1 MRLRPQAWILIL
13 LVLGTAVAPVALLHA
28 APEDGRIA
36 FTSRRSGKEEIYV
49 VSLNSSKPVKVVD
62 GAMPAWSPDGRQ
74 IAYVASVDGHAQ
86 VHVINT
92 DGSEVRQLT
101 HVQTRTETPAWSP
114 DGRQIAYVSYD
125 DGRDEIYVMNVDG
138 SNPTRLTTD
147 YGASPAWS
155 PDGQYIAYVS
165 AGEIYVM
172 NADGSHSRRLV
183 VNHPKINASGLSDLA
198 WSPDGQS
205 LAFSMFVG
213 EHDAIFTVNA
223 DGTNLVRLT
232 GSGDF
237 NHRKPAWSPDGQR
250 IAFSYYD
257 TANQEIYIM
266 NADGSNLTRLT
277 SGYLAYQP
285 AWSR

>member
-1 MRLRPQAWILIL
+1 MRLLPQAWILFL
-13 LVLGTAVAPVALLHA
+13 LLLGTAIAPMALLHA
-28 APEDGRIA
+28 APEEGRIA

-49 VSLNSSKPVKVVD
+49 VSLNGSKPVKVAD
-62 GAMPAWSPDGRQ
+62 GSMPAWSPDGNRL
-74 IAYVASVDGHAQ
+74 AYVASSQ
-86 VHVINT
+86 VYVVNA
-92 DGSEVRQLT
+92 DGSAPHQLT
-101 HVQTRTETPAWSP
+101 HVQTRTESPAWSP
-114 DGRQIAYVSYD
+114 NGRQIAYVSYD
-125 DGRDEIYVMNVDG
+125 DGRDEIYAMNADG
-138 SNPTRLTTD
+138 SNPTRLTSD

-155 PDGQYIAYVS
+155 PDGQHIAYVS

-172 NADGSHSRRLV
+172 NADGSNSRRLV

-198 WSPDGQS
+198 WSPDGQT

-223 DGTNLVRLT
+223 DGANLVKLT

-257 TANQEIYIM
+257 TVNQEIYIM
-266 NADGSNLTRLT
+266 NADGSNPTRLT